1 MPYQQFLGTQY
12 WWIVKGLLVAQRG
25 TQCEGCGCL
34 GILDAHHLTYA
45 HRGSEVFHLDDLRLL
60 CRGCHDWQ
68 HGQP

>member
-25 TQCEGCGCL
+25 NRCEGCGSL

-45 HRGSEVFHLDDLRLL
+45 HRGREVFHLDELRLL
-60 CRGCHDWQ
+60 CRMCHDRQ
-68 HGQP
+68 HEP